1 MKMMIDNYYMQD
13 WVFHYNIFTE
23 KWAAIPREL
32 YQQYWSD
39 STIEGVIR
47 SNNFETLLAIL
58 HKTKGSIDAIEKLT
72 NE

>member
-1 MKMMIDNYYMQD
+1 MQD

-39 STIEGVIR
+39 STIEGVVR
-47 SNNFETLLAIL
+47 SNKIETLISIL
-58 HKTKGSIDAIEKLT
+58 HKTKGDYEAIQKLT
-72 NE
+72 SE

>member
-1 MKMMIDNYYMQD
+1 MSDDHYMQD

-39 STIEGVIR
+39 STIEGVVR
-47 SNNFETLLAIL
+47 SNKIETLISIL
-58 HKTKGSIDAIEKLT
+58 HKTKGDIDEINKL
-72 NE
+72 